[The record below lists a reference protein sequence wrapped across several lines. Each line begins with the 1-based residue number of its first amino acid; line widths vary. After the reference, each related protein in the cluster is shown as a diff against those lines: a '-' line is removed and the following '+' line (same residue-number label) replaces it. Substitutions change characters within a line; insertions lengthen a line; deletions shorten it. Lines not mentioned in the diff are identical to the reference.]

1 DSFCWL
7 PEGRRRKEQNSTC
20 HVVPMKYSS
29 GSVAAKGG
37 GWMALRLAA
46 EPCRRTVNS
55 VKPCVPPPIPAAPS
69 TPSERSTAS
78 LSRSWSATAVR
89 RAITVTC
96 STYTRSSAHPGSR
109 IHGQRKRRRE
119 RHARSKRRLAQA
131 KASLSPAW
139 QDGLVHGSGSG
150 LDSTSIGSLILT
162 EDTPL
167 APSRST
173 TRMFKRRVQNEG
185 ACTY

>member
-78 LSRSWSATAVR
+78 LSRSWSA
-89 RAITVTC
+89 
-96 STYTRSSAHPGSR
+96 RSEEHTSELQSR
-109 IHGQRKRRRE
+109 E
-119 RHARSKRRLAQA
+119 NLVCRLQ
-131 KASLSPAW
+131 L
-139 QDGLVHGSGSG
+139 
-150 LDSTSIGSLILT
+150 
-162 EDTPL
+162 E
-167 APSRST
+167 
-173 TRMFKRRVQNEG
+173 
-185 ACTY
+185 